1 MAIDNGKPLV
11 SIFCLTYNHAPYIRQ
26 CLDGFLMQKA
36 TFTYEVIINDD
47 ASTDGT
53 TEIIREYEE
62 KYPDIIKPIYHEENL
77 YSKGERGFW
86 NRYCLPRSKG
96 KYVALCEGD
105 DYWIDPYKLQKQVD
119 LLENNVD
126 YGLIHT
132 LANVYDVSKKQVL
145 KKKIGGSGNSFKELL
160 YSSNI
165 ATLTTCFRREFL
177 SSYIKEVCPFSRNW
191 GMGDYPLWL
200 WISLQSE
207 IAFLPEVT
215 ATYTLLPESASHS
228 KDYNKVILF
237 RFSSYEIASFFAFQ
251 YLEEDDIRSFINK
264 RFSFLLYSIVVHRK
278 FRMLSLLCIL
288 FDTHVHYLSCINRV
302 LYFSIGK
309 ICRIV
314 F

>member
-26 CLDGFLMQKA
+26 CLDGFLMQKT
-36 TFTYEVIINDD
+36 TFVYEVIINDD

-228 KDYNKVILF
+228 KDCDKVVLF
-237 RFSSYEIASFFAFQ
+237 RFSSYKIALFYANC
-251 YLEEDDIRSFINK
+251 YLEKEDRKQFINIK
-264 RFSFLLYSIVVHRK
+264 FCQLLLSIVKHRDLK
-278 FRMLSLLCIL
+278 MILLLLDEFSKYRKILYFGNKIL
-288 FDTHVHYLSCINRV
+288 FALLRV
-302 LYFSIGK
+302 CGT
-309 ICRIV
+309 V